1 MTGCI
6 DGPSLR
12 LLWSEAPWDTA
23 VFGFPVLQI
32 ERLEVL
38 DSGAA
43 AAMSEFNL
51 ARDRI
56 SCGLV
61 SCRLPHQCLAESM
74 LLEDLG
80 FRFIEMIYQ
89 PVLEDVCRPEID
101 GYQGLTVSA
110 GGRRDLP
117 EVLEAAGSAFGNE
130 RIHIDPRLSSALGD
144 LRYQNWVR
152 SSVSH
157 PSQRL
162 QVLRDGD
169 RFVAFF
175 VTELLADGT
184 FYWHLNGVAPKMQGM
199 GYGRRAWKAM
209 LFHARAEGASRVRS
223 SIVARNHRVLNLYAR
238 LGFQFPPPQMTFHWV
253 RGR

>member
-1 MTGCI
+1 MRGSI

-12 LLWSEAPWDTA
+12 MRWSEAPWDTT
-23 VFGFPVLQI
+23 VFGFPVVQI
-32 ERLEVL
+32 ESIEVL

-51 ARDRI
+51 SRDRI
-56 SCGLV
+56 GCDLV

-74 LLEDLG
+74 LLEDFG
-80 FRFIEMIYQ
+80 FRFIEMTYQ
-89 PVLEDVCRPEID
+89 PILEDLRLPEID
-101 GYQGLTVSA
+101 SYLGLTVSA
-110 GGRRDLP
+110 GGAGDLP
-117 EVLEAAGSAFGNE
+117 EVLAAAGSAFGNE

-157 PSQRL
+157 HSQRL

-169 RFVAFF
+169 KFVAFF
-175 VTELLADGT
+175 VTELLPDGT
-184 FYWHLNGVAPKMQGM
+184 LYWHLNSVAPQVQGL

-209 LFHARAEGASRVRS
+209 LFHARAAGASRVRS

-238 LGFQFPPPQMTFHWV
+238 LGFRFPPPQMTFHWV